1 MGCMVIN
8 LSWIYDECK
17 IVTGNH
23 PRLFISPDFLD
34 LSAYSVTLNSAS
46 IVTDGYNYNPVNIQ
60 LVLANNQF

>member
-1 MGCMVIN
+1 MVIN

-17 IVTGNH
+17 IVTGDH
-23 PRLFISPDFLD
+23 PRFLISPDFLD

-46 IVTDGYNYNPVNIQ
+46 IVTDGYYYNPINIQ